1 MIQTNNKRAKM
12 KKLIPFLQL
21 CLLPVLLANQLAFA
35 HHSFAMFDSSQFM
48 LVEGTVVRWDFNS
61 PHSWLYVEALNAEGE
76 LVQWGFEAGSP
87 INAMRNGVT
96 GNTFQRGEQIKVV
109 MNPIR
114 TGASSGAICFAQKE
128 DSSLVRPNNNST
140 CDSVGLIAQWT
151 EEGWLDSG
159 SHLDS
164 HPAN

>member
-1 MIQTNNKRAKM
+1 M
-12 KKLIPFLQL
+12 KKIFPFLPL
-21 CLLPVLLANQLAFA
+21 CLLAVLFASPLAQA

-61 PHSWLYVEALNAEGE
+61 PHSWLYIEALNAEGE
-76 LVQWGFEAGSP
+76 MVQWGFEAGSP

-96 GNTFQRGEQIKVV
+96 GNTFQRGEHIKVV

-114 TGASSGAICFAQKE
+114 NGDPAGAICFAQKE
-128 DSSLVRPNNNST
+128 DASLVRPNNNST
-140 CDSVGLIAQWT
+140 CDSVGLIAKWS

-159 SHLDS
+159 SHLDT
-164 HPAN
+164 HPAD